1 VTEKTRKTPWGLMVL
16 LGAMTALG
24 PLAIDMYLPSLP
36 TMGAELHASSA
47 QTQATVATFL
57 AGMAIGQL
65 FYGPASDRFGRK
77 PPILL
82 GLAIYVVAG
91 VGCALAVS
99 APVLIGLRFLQ
110 ALGACAGAVVSRAI
124 VRDRFDHADTA
135 RMLSLMT
142 LIMGL
147 APIFAPL
154 IGGVLLTL
162 SGWRSIFGFMTVV
175 GALVGA
181 AVLLRLTESRS
192 ADTAAQARSEHPVRA
207 YLSLLSN
214 RRLVGYALAAA
225 LNGATLFAYVSSS
238 ADLLIGVYHIPPA
251 AFGWVFGLNAVAVI
265 GASQLNR
272 RLLRNFTPDHVLER
286 AAYLGVAAAALLVVA
301 ALSGAGGRWSVL
313 PMLFMV
319 LASYGL
325 MQGNTM
331 AGALNLDP
339 RRAGSISALM
349 GACSF
354 ATGAGAAA
362 VVGLL
367 HDGTARP
374 MALVI
379 LAAMSGSA
387 LMLRTL
393 ALPKKS

>member
-1 VTEKTRKTPWGLMVL
+1 MTEKTRKTPWGLMVL

-181 AVLLRLTESRS
+181 AVLLRLRESRS

-238 ADLLIGVYHIPPA
+238 ADLLIGVYHVPPA

>member
-1 VTEKTRKTPWGLMVL
+1 MTEKTRKTPWGLMVL

-238 ADLLIGVYHIPPA
+238 ADLLIGVYHVPPA

>member
-1 VTEKTRKTPWGLMVL
+1 MVL

-124 VRDRFDHADTA
+124 VRDRFDHTDTA

-154 IGGVLLTL
+154 IGGALLTL

-181 AVLLRLTESRS
+181 AVLLRLRESRS

>member
-238 ADLLIGVYHIPPA
+238 ADLLIGVYHVPPA

>member
-1 VTEKTRKTPWGLMVL
+1 
-16 LGAMTALG
+16 
-24 PLAIDMYLPSLP
+24 
-36 TMGAELHASSA
+36 MGAELHASSA

>member
-1 VTEKTRKTPWGLMVL
+1 VTAKTLKTPWGLVVL
-16 LGAMTALG
+16 LGALTALG

-36 TMGAELHASSA
+36 TIGADLHASAA

-65 FYGPASDRFGRK
+65 FYGPASDRFGRRR
-77 PPILL
+77 PILL
-82 GLAIYVVAG
+82 GLAIYVAAAA
-91 VGCALAVS
+91 GCAFATS
-99 APVLIGLRFLQ
+99 APVLIGLRLLQ
-110 ALGACAGAVVSRAI
+110 ALGACAGSVVSRAI
-124 VRDRFDHADTA
+124 VRDRFDHTDTA

-154 IGGVLLTL
+154 IGGALLALT
-162 SGWRSIFGFMTVV
+162 GWRSIFGFMSAV
-175 GALVGA
+175 GMLVGL
-181 AVLLRLTESRS
+181 AVLLRLKETRS
-192 ADTAAQARSEHPVRA
+192 ADTAAHARAEHPVRA

-214 RRLVGYALAAA
+214 RRLVGYAMAAA

-238 ADLLIGVYHIPPA
+238 ADLLIGAYHIAPS

-265 GASQLNR
+265 GASQVNR
-272 RLLRNFTPDHVLER
+272 RLLRRVTPDQVLER
-286 AAYLGVAAAALLVVA
+286 AAYLGVGAALLLALA
-301 ALSGAGGRWSVL
+301 AASGVGGRWSVL
-313 PMLFMV
+313 PALFVV

-331 AGALNLDP
+331 AGALNIDP

-349 GACSF
+349 GAFSF
-354 ATGAGAAA
+354 ATGAAAA
-362 VVGLL
+362 GVVGLL

-379 LAAMSGSA
+379 LATMSGSA
-387 LMLRTL
+387 LALRTL

>member
-1 VTEKTRKTPWGLMVL
+1 MTEKTRKTPWGLMVL

-124 VRDRFDHADTA
+124 VRDRFDHTDTA